1 MTTQFRSLVLLPTIF
16 LVVLFGALLGINSP
30 VAYVLLIA
38 TLIEHIYYWNQ
49 SVEQKK
55 YPDFRVFFSDQYLK
69 LVYELITFGLFFISS
84 IFWAQINW
92 WILFGYALNYLIFR
106 SLAQTGTEQIS
117 ELPSVKSKPIKSDF
131 DLWSSNKERLTLI
144 LDRCTDITLQREIT
158 DQINFSAFLRTEQ
171 AAKLIK
177 EADRS
182 SGESLILILKS
193 IASSM

>member
-16 LVVLFGALLGINSP
+16 LVVLFGALLGSNSP
-30 VAYVLLIA
+30 AAYVLLIA

-106 SLAQTGTEQIS
+106 SFAQTGTEQIS
-117 ELPSVKSKPIKSDF
+117 QLPSVKSKPIESDF
-131 DLWSSNKERLTLI
+131 DLWSSNKEKLTSI
-144 LDRCTDITLQREIT
+144 LERCTDIKLQKEIS
-158 DQINFSAFLRTEQ
+158 DQINYSSFFRTEK
-171 AAKLIK
+171 ASKLIN

>member
-16 LVVLFGALLGINSP
+16 LVVLFGALLGSNSP

-69 LVYELITFGLFFISS
+69 LTYELITFGLFFISA
-84 IFWAQINW
+84 IFWEQVNW
-92 WILFGYALNYLIFR
+92 WILFAYALNYLIFR
-106 SLAQTGTEQIS
+106 SFAQTGTDQIS

-131 DLWSSNKERLTLI
+131 DLWSSNKEKLTSI
-144 LDRCTDITLQREIT
+144 LERCTDLSLQKEIS
-158 DQINFSAFLRTEQ
+158 DQINYSSFFRTEK
-171 AAKLIK
+171 ASKLIN

-182 SGESLILILKS
+182 TGESLTLVLKS
-193 IASSM
+193 IASLM

>member
-16 LVVLFGALLGINSP
+16 LVVLFGALLGSNSP
-30 VAYVLLIA
+30 AAYVLLIA

-49 SVEQKK
+49 SVEKKK

-131 DLWSSNKERLTLI
+131 DLWSSNKEKLTSI
-144 LDRCTDITLQREIT
+144 LERCTDLSLQKEIS
-158 DQINFSAFLRTEQ
+158 DQINYSSFFRTEK
-171 AAKLIK
+171 ASKLIN
-177 EADRS
+177 EAERS
-182 SGESLILILKS
+182 TGESLTLVLKS
-193 IASSM
+193 IASLM

>member
-16 LVVLFGALLGINSP
+16 LVVLFGALLGGNSP
-30 VAYVLLIA
+30 AAYVLLIA

-84 IFWAQINW
+84 IFWDQINW

-171 AAKLIK
+171 AAKLIN

>member
-16 LVVLFGALLGINSP
+16 LVVLFGALLGGNSP
-30 VAYVLLIA
+30 AAYVLLIA

-144 LDRCTDITLQREIT
+144 LDRCTDITLQREMT

-171 AAKLIK
+171 AAKLIN

>member
-16 LVVLFGALLGINSP
+16 LVVLFGALLGSNSP
-30 VAYVLLIA
+30 AAYVLLIA

-117 ELPSVKSKPIKSDF
+117 QLPSVKSKPIESDF
-131 DLWSSNKERLTLI
+131 DLWSSNKEKLTSI
-144 LDRCTDITLQREIT
+144 LERCTDIKLQKEIS
-158 DQINFSAFLRTEQ
+158 DQINYSSFFRTEK
-171 AAKLIK
+171 ASKLIN

-182 SGESLILILKS
+182 TGESLTLVLKS
-193 IASSM
+193 IASLM

>member
-16 LVVLFGALLGINSP
+16 LVVLFGALLGGNSP
-30 VAYVLLIA
+30 AAYVLLIA

-131 DLWSSNKERLTLI
+131 DLWSSNKQKLTSI
-144 LDRCTDITLQREIT
+144 LERCTDIRLQKEIS
-158 DQINFSAFLRTEQ
+158 DQINYSSFFRTEK
-171 AAKLIK
+171 ASKLIS

-182 SGESLILILKS
+182 TGESLTLVLKS
-193 IASSM
+193 IASLM

>member
-16 LVVLFGALLGINSP
+16 LVVLFGALLGSNSP

-69 LVYELITFGLFFISS
+69 LTYELITFGLFLISAV
-84 IFWAQINW
+84 FWEQVNW
-92 WILFGYALNYLIFR
+92 WILFAYALNYLIFR
-106 SLAQTGTEQIS
+106 SFAQTGTDQIS

-131 DLWSSNKERLTLI
+131 DLWSSNKEKLTSI
-144 LDRCTDITLQREIT
+144 LERCTDLSLQKEIS
-158 DQINFSAFLRTEQ
+158 DQINYSSFFRTEK
-171 AAKLIK
+171 ASKLIN

-182 SGESLILILKS
+182 TGESLTLVLKS
-193 IASSM
+193 IASLM

>member
-16 LVVLFGALLGINSP
+16 LVVLFGALLGSNSP
-30 VAYVLLIA
+30 AAYVLLIA

-49 SVEQKK
+49 SVEQKN

-106 SLAQTGTEQIS
+106 SFAQTGTEQIS

-131 DLWSSNKERLTLI
+131 DLWSSNKEKLTSI
-144 LDRCTDITLQREIT
+144 LERCTDIKLQKEIS
-158 DQINFSAFLRTEQ
+158 DQINYSSFFRTEK
-171 AAKLIK
+171 ASKLIN

>member
-16 LVVLFGALLGINSP
+16 LVVLFGALLGSNSP

-84 IFWAQINW
+84 IFWDQINW

-171 AAKLIK
+171 AAKLIN